1 MAPDRKNTHQDAVVS
16 VQYETYPYPPRDP
29 ADEATRLVTGSP
41 SQLLE
46 INHYLFA
53 GRRDFSTPFRAL
65 VAGGG
70 TGDAAIMLAQQLAD
84 TGGRHDV
91 TYIDL
96 SEASTARA
104 RAEARGLNNIRF
116 ITGSLMD
123 VAALAPGPFDYV
135 DCCGVLHHLEDPPA
149 VLNRLAGVLADDG
162 GMGLMVYAP
171 LGRTGVY
178 HAQSMLSAL
187 DGGEAPGERVGIAQD
202 LLSVLPPT
210 NWLKRNPYVADHL
223 QAGDAGLYD
232 LLLHGRD
239 RAYSVREVAALCDA
253 AAMRLVSFIEPIR
266 YDPLLFARTPALAEK
281 LNALS
286 WLERCAFAE
295 QLTGNLKT
303 HVFYVVKQG
312 NPSATVAA
320 LTDDDL
326 TPVLLGLSGPDAAAA
341 LRRSGQIKA
350 DFDGLKLAIPVGP
363 AECDALAL
371 IDGVRTAGTIR
382 QSADPEAFQR
392 IYSVLNAINRA
403 FLRAG
408 AGRPDAKTF

>member
-1 MAPDRKNTHQDAVVS
+1 MANDRKNAHQDAVVS
-16 VQYETYPYPPRDP
+16 VQYEAYPYPPRDP
-29 ADEATRLVTGSP
+29 ADEAARLVTGSP

-53 GRRDFSTPFRAL
+53 GRRDFSKPFRAL

-70 TGDAAIMLAQQLAD
+70 TGDATIMLAQQLAD
-84 TGGRHDV
+84 TGGVHEV

-96 SEASTARA
+96 SEASTAIARA
-104 RAEARGLNNIRF
+104 RAAARGLTNIRF
-116 ITGSLMD
+116 VTGSLMD
-123 VAALAPGPFDYV
+123 LAALAPGPFDYI

-149 VLNRLAGVLADDG
+149 ALNLLGDVLADDG

-178 HAQSMLSAL
+178 HVQGMLSAL
-187 DGGEAPGERVGIAQD
+187 NGGEAPDERVKIAQD
-202 LLSVLPPT
+202 LLAALPPT

-223 QAGDAGLYD
+223 QASDAGLYD

-239 RAYSVREVAALCDA
+239 RSYSVREVAAFCGA

-266 YDPLLFARTPALAEK
+266 YDPLLFAQTRALTEK
-281 LNALS
+281 LAALS
-286 WLERCAFAE
+286 WLDRCAFAE
-295 QLTGNLKT
+295 LLTGNLKT
-303 HVFYVVKQG
+303 HVFYVVKQS
-312 NPSATVAA
+312 NLSATVAPLA
-320 LTDDDL
+320 DDDL

-341 LRRSGQIKA
+341 LRRSGQIKT

-382 QSADPEAFQR
+382 KTADPEAFQR
-392 IYSVLNAINRA
+392 IYSVLNAINTA

-408 AGRPDAKTF
+408 